1 MDDAL
6 TLLRNGRHEE
16 LWQRCCGFYDLDI
29 EQFMTIQKQLLLEQM
44 GLLAKSKLGI
54 KLLQG
59 AKPRTIDEF
68 RKIAPLTTYSDY
80 IPYLSEKVEDA
91 LPEKPVM
98 WLRTSGRSAE
108 YQYKWVPVTGR
119 MYHELGDII
128 LGAFII
134 GSCTGKGEITLS
146 ENDKILYG
154 LAPPPYASGAWMRRL
169 DEEGIFKFLPPVAE
183 AEKMEFQERIEAGF
197 KLAMREGLDVMG
209 AIGGVLVAIGERFAQ
224 GGGAKKIGTVLKQ
237 PRQLPRL
244 LKAVLRS
251 KLQGRHLLPKDMW
264 TLKGMNCSGTDAF
277 VYREKL
283 KNMWGRYPLDVYGAT
298 ECQVIAA
305 QAWNY
310 KDMTFFPYT
319 NFWEFLP
326 MAEYEKWQQDQKQQ
340 LRTLLLDEV
349 IPGERYALIATN
361 FLGGSYTRYVLGDV
375 IEITALHDAEVNINL
390 PQMSFF
396 GRADGNIDFEGWSHA
411 YFTEKLIWQGIAKSG
426 VAYVDWVARKEVEN
440 GAPILHL
447 YIESKGTDPINEEA
461 LTTGIHEEFK
471 KLIPEYKDLETF
483 LGFKPLR
490 VTIIPG
496 GSFAGYIA
504 QKRAAG
510 ADLAWIKP
518 PHMNP
523 SDTIMQT
530 LLGEQ
535 FAATLALP
543 KTASE
548 VKQVKSP
555 R

>member
-1 MDDAL
+1 MDNAL
-6 TLLRNGRHEE
+6 QLLREGRHEE

-29 EQFMTIQKQLLLEQM
+29 EQFMAIQKQLLLEQI

-68 RKIAPLTTYSDY
+68 REMAPLTTYDDY

-91 LPEKPVM
+91 LPEKPFM
-98 WLRTSGRSAE
+98 WLRTSGRSNA
-108 YQYKWVPVTGR
+108 YQHKWVPVTSR
-119 MYHELGDII
+119 MYRELGDII

-134 GSCTGKGEITLS
+134 GSCTGKGEITLK

-183 AEKMEFQERIEAGF
+183 AEEMEFQQRIEVGF

-209 AIGGVLVAIGERFAQ
+209 AIGGVLVAIGDRFGQ
-224 GGGAKKIGTVLKQ
+224 GGGVKRIGAVLKQ

-244 LKAVLRS
+244 LKALLKS
-251 KLQGRHLLPKDMW
+251 KLKGRPLLPKDIW

-277 VYREKL
+277 VYRDKL

-298 ECQVIAA
+298 ECQVIAT

-319 NFWEFLP
+319 NFWEFLTIT
-326 MAEYEKWQQDQKQQ
+326 EYEKWNQDHKYKP
-340 LRTLLLDEV
+340 RTLLLDEV
-349 IPGERYALIATN
+349 IPGERYAIIATN
-361 FLGGSYTRYVLGDV
+361 FFGGSYTRYVIGDI
-375 IEITALHDAEVNINL
+375 IEITALRDEELNINL

-396 GRADGNIDFEGWSHA
+396 GRADGNIDFEGWAHA
-411 YFTEKLIWQGIAKSG
+411 YFTEKIIWQGIANSG
-426 VAYVDWVARKEVEN
+426 AAYVDWIARKEVEN

-447 YIESKGTDPINEEA
+447 YIETKDTEHIAEGI
-461 LTTGIHEEFK
+461 LTAIIHEEFK
-471 KLIPEYKDLETF
+471 KLIPEYNDLETF

-490 VTIIPG
+490 VTIVPS

-504 QKRAAG
+504 QQRAAG

-523 SDTIMQT
+523 SDSIMRT

-535 FAATLALP
+535 FSAALALP
-543 KTASE
+543 KTSGE

-555 R
+555 G